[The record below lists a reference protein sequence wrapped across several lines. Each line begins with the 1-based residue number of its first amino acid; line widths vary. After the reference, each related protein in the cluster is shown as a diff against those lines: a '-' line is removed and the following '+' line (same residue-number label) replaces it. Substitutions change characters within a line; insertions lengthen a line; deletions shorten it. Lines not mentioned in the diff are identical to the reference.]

1 MKLEK
6 IPVDIKS
13 KSIKEAQNEIK
24 EIITNLENTKTNLE
38 ESMDKYNRM
47 MQLNFHIREQF
58 KKKLTEI
65 KDSDFD
71 NNKKFELDVKTLKN
85 NQKITSFYSDNAEP
99 FVKHFKFI
107 KGFKEGKITLP
118 IILAHGRSNSKERK
132 FWKKV
137 ISDLNQE
144 NHDFEEALTIINK
157 YNCIEDTI
165 KRAEHFGNVAID
177 SINVF
182 KSDNYKECLINLM
195 QASIKRVS

>member
-24 EIITNLENTKTNLE
+24 EIITNLENTKTNLD

-71 NNKKFELDVKTLKN
+71 NNKKSLVK
-85 NQKITSFYSDNAEP
+85 D
-99 FVKHFKFI
+99 
-107 KGFKEGKITLP
+107 
-118 IILAHGRSNSKERK
+118 
-132 FWKKV
+132 
-137 ISDLNQE
+137 
-144 NHDFEEALTIINK
+144 
-157 YNCIEDTI
+157 
-165 KRAEHFGNVAID
+165 
-177 SINVF
+177 
-182 KSDNYKECLINLM
+182 
-195 QASIKRVS
+195 